1 MFYFFIALAF
11 IENVADMSHSR
22 AQMISMM
29 EMPKKIPMVPPNWE
43 TRQSSW
49 QTKYSSLAGQRS
61 VLSFHNLVCPVII
74 VIIMFVPGLL
84 NHVPVDQLDS
94 HSPIRISVL
103 KRKNAGKANQY

>member
-11 IENVADMSHSR
+11 NENVADMSHSR

-49 QTKYSSLAGQRS
+49 QTKYSSLAGQ
-61 VLSFHNLVCPVII
+61 VLSFHNLVCLIVYLI
-74 VIIMFVPGLL
+74 VIVIFVPGLL